1 MDYAYR
7 RRKLWSVVASRHN
20 VRVID
25 RLTTR
30 QLNRATV
37 ARQLLLERADY
48 SAERVLQHL
57 VGMQSQAPLAP
68 YIGLWTRVVDFRAD
82 ELSALMIERRVVR
95 ASLMRATIHLVTAAD
110 FLQLWPV
117 LEPVSERGLWTGS
130 PFGRRVPRAMVN
142 DLLAFVRHLLREAPR
157 TRAELRRLIGQRWP
171 NLDADAMAYAAQYLL
186 PIVQVTPRG
195 VWGQSK
201 APTWADAE
209 IWIGDRMST
218 GAAVDDLVL
227 RYLGAFGPA
236 SVQDVQ
242 VWSGL
247 TRLGE
252 VADGLGPRV
261 RRFRSEDGR
270 VLLDGPDAPRPPADT
285 PAPIRFLPEYD
296 NLLLSH
302 ADRSRGCP
310 SSALCRYGQAL
321 VGTVARCWSTVSGA
335 PTGESCPTV
344 VKPISISKPF
354 SRCLDVRRLLWPPR
368 DIVCSPLPRRP
379 LPVTSGF
386 QSPEAPPWS
395 QPACSREHH
404 HVVRPPTVPRA
415 IGAPSRGHSA
425 SILRAGRSERVWTP
439 PCRSAEST
447 VRRSARNSRSTSAR
461 ESSPTGRAGLIFAV
475 HSI

>member
-1 MDYAYR
+1 MIR
-7 RRKLWSVVASRHN
+7 CWGNGLCIPTQKLWSLVASRHN
-20 VRVID
+20 VGVTD

-30 QLNRATV
+30 QLNRATL

-48 SAERVLQHL
+48 RAEQVLQHL

-82 ELSALMIERRVVR
+82 ELSALMIERRAVR

-130 PFGRRVPRAMVN
+130 PFGRRVPCGMVN
-142 DLLAFVRHLLREAPR
+142 DLLAFVRDVLREAPR

-195 VWGQSK
+195 VWGQGK

-209 IWIGDRMST
+209 AWIGDRMST

-252 VADGLGPRV
+252 VADRLGPRV

-270 VLLDGPDAPRPPADT
+270 VLLDGPDAPRPSADT

-302 ADRSRGCP
+302 ADRSRVVPEQRIVPLWPGNGGNRGTVLVDGFWR
-310 SSALCRYGQAL
+310 ANWGIVAAGGQAH
-321 VGTVARCWSTVSGA
+321 
-335 PTGESCPTV
+335 
-344 VKPISISKPF
+344 
-354 SRCLDVRRLLWPPR
+354 LD
-368 DIVCSPLPRRP
+368 IEAFQPLPRRQVAA
-379 LPVTSGF
+379 LAAEGHRLLAF
-386 QSPEAPPWS
+386 AAAASPAGDI
-395 QPACSREHH
+395 R
-404 HVVRPPTVPRA
+404 
-415 IGAPSRGHSA
+415 I
-425 SILRAGRSERVWTP
+425 SIS
-439 PCRSAEST
+439 
-447 VRRSARNSRSTSAR
+447 
-461 ESSPTGRAGLIFAV
+461 
-475 HSI
+475 

>member
-1 MDYAYR
+1 MIRCWGNGLCIPTQEAF
-7 RRKLWSVVASRHN
+7 RHN

-30 QLNRATV
+30 QLNRATL

-68 YIGLWTRVVDFRAD
+68 YVGMWTRVVDFRAD
-82 ELSALMIERRVVR
+82 ELSALMIERRAVR

-130 PFGRRVPRAMVN
+130 PFGRRVPRGMVN
-142 DLLAFVRHLLREAPR
+142 DLLAFVRDLLREAPR
-157 TRAELRRLIGQRWP
+157 TRVELRRLIGQRWP

-195 VWGQSK
+195 VWGQSN

-209 IWIGDRMST
+209 AWIGDRVST
-218 GAAVDDLVL
+218 GVAVDDLVL

-252 VADGLGPRV
+252 VADRLGPRV

-270 VLLDGPDAPRPPADT
+270 VLLDGPDAPRPSADT

-302 ADRSRGCP
+302 ADRSRVMPEQRIVPLWPGNGGNRGTVLVDGFWRANWGIVP
-310 SSALCRYGQAL
+310 DGGQA
-321 VGTVARCWSTVSGA
+321 R
-335 PTGESCPTV
+335 
-344 VKPISISKPF
+344 
-354 SRCLDVRRLLWPPR
+354 LD
-368 DIVCSPLPRRP
+368 IEAFQPLPRRQAAA
-379 LPVTSGF
+379 LAAEGHRLLAF
-386 QSPEAPPWS
+386 AAASP
-395 QPACSREHH
+395 
-404 HVVRPPTVPRA
+404 
-415 IGAPSRGHSA
+415 
-425 SILRAGRSERVWTP
+425 AGDIRISV
-439 PCRSAEST
+439 S
-447 VRRSARNSRSTSAR
+447 
-461 ESSPTGRAGLIFAV
+461 
-475 HSI
+475 

>member
-1 MDYAYR
+1 
-7 RRKLWSVVASRHN
+7 
-20 VRVID
+20 
-25 RLTTR
+25 
-30 QLNRATV
+30 
-37 ARQLLLERADY
+37 
-48 SAERVLQHL
+48 
-57 VGMQSQAPLAP
+57 
-68 YIGLWTRVVDFRAD
+68 
-82 ELSALMIERRVVR
+82 MIERRVVR

-142 DLLAFVRHLLREAPR
+142 DLLAFVRDLLREAPR

-209 IWIGDRMST
+209 AWIGDRMST
-218 GAAVDDLVL
+218 GVAVDDLVL

-252 VADGLGPRV
+252 VADRLGPRV

-270 VLLDGPDAPRPPADT
+270 VLLDGPDAPRPSADS

-302 ADRSRGCP
+302 ADRSRVVPEQRIVPLWPGNGGNRGTVLVDGFWRANWGIVP
-310 SSALCRYGQAL
+310 DGGQA
-321 VGTVARCWSTVSGA
+321 
-335 PTGESCPTV
+335 
-344 VKPISISKPF
+344 ISISKPF
-354 SRCLDVRRLLWPPR
+354 SRCLDARRLLWPPR
-368 DIVCSPLPRRP
+368 DIVCSPLSRLPP
-379 LPVTSGF
+379 PVTSGF

-425 SILRAGRSERVWTP
+425 SILRAGRRRGYGRHLAGA
-439 PCRSAEST
+439 RS
-447 VRRSARNSRSTSAR
+447 RRCGEARGTADRPR
-461 ESSPTGRAGLIFAV
+461 PGRARRPGERG
-475 HSI
+475 

>member
-1 MDYAYR
+1 
-7 RRKLWSVVASRHN
+7 
-20 VRVID
+20 VID

-30 QLNRATV
+30 QLNRATL

-130 PFGRRVPRAMVN
+130 RFGRRVPRAMVN
-142 DLLAFVRHLLREAPR
+142 DLLAFVRDLLREAPR

-209 IWIGDRMST
+209 AWIGDRMST

-252 VADGLGPRV
+252 VADRLGPRV

-270 VLLDGPDAPRPPADT
+270 VLLDGPDAPRPSADT

-302 ADRSRGCP
+302 ADRSRVVPEQRIVPLWPGNGGNRGTVLVDGFWRANWGIVP
-310 SSALCRYGQAL
+310 DGGQAH
-321 VGTVARCWSTVSGA
+321 
-335 PTGESCPTV
+335 
-344 VKPISISKPF
+344 
-354 SRCLDVRRLLWPPR
+354 LD
-368 DIVCSPLPRRP
+368 IEAFQPLPRRQAAA
-379 LPVTSGF
+379 LAAEGHRLLAF
-386 QSPEAPPWS
+386 AAASP
-395 QPACSREHH
+395 
-404 HVVRPPTVPRA
+404 
-415 IGAPSRGHSA
+415 
-425 SILRAGRSERVWTP
+425 AGDIRISV
-439 PCRSAEST
+439 S
-447 VRRSARNSRSTSAR
+447 
-461 ESSPTGRAGLIFAV
+461 
-475 HSI
+475 

>member
-7 RRKLWSVVASRHN
+7 RRKHN

-30 QLNRATV
+30 QLNRATL

-68 YIGLWTRVVDFRAD
+68 YIGLWTRVVNFRAD
-82 ELSALMIERRVVR
+82 ELSALMIERRAVR

-110 FLQLWPV
+110 FLQLWTV

-130 PFGRRVPRAMVN
+130 PFGRRVPLGVVN
-142 DLLAFVRHLLREAPR
+142 DLLAFVRDLLREAPR
-157 TRAELRRLIGQRWP
+157 TRVELRRLIGQRWP

-209 IWIGDRMST
+209 AWIGDRMST

-252 VADGLGPRV
+252 VADRLGPRV

-270 VLLDGPDAPRPPADT
+270 VLLDGPDAPRPSADT

-302 ADRSRGCP
+302 ADRSRVVPEQRIVPLWPGNGGNRGTVLVDGFWRANWGIVP
-310 SSALCRYGQAL
+310 DGGQAY
-321 VGTVARCWSTVSGA
+321 
-335 PTGESCPTV
+335 
-344 VKPISISKPF
+344 
-354 SRCLDVRRLLWPPR
+354 LDIEAFR
-368 DIVCSPLPRRP
+368 PLPRRQAAA
-379 LPVTSGF
+379 LAAEGRRLLAF
-386 QSPEAPPWS
+386 AAASP
-395 QPACSREHH
+395 
-404 HVVRPPTVPRA
+404 
-415 IGAPSRGHSA
+415 
-425 SILRAGRSERVWTP
+425 AGDIRISV
-439 PCRSAEST
+439 S
-447 VRRSARNSRSTSAR
+447 
-461 ESSPTGRAGLIFAV
+461 
-475 HSI
+475 

>member
-7 RRKLWSVVASRHN
+7 RRKTVRHN

-30 QLNRATV
+30 QLNRATL

-68 YIGLWTRVVDFRAD
+68 YIGLWTRVVNFRAD
-82 ELSALMIERRVVR
+82 ELSALMIERRAVR

-110 FLQLWPV
+110 FLQLWTV

-130 PFGRRVPRAMVN
+130 PFGRRVPLGVVN
-142 DLLAFVRHLLREAPR
+142 DLLAFVRDLLREAPR
-157 TRAELRRLIGQRWP
+157 TRVELRRLIGQRWP

-209 IWIGDRMST
+209 AWIGDRMST

-252 VADGLGPRV
+252 VADRLGPRV

-270 VLLDGPDAPRPPADT
+270 VLLDGPDAPRPSADT

-302 ADRSRGCP
+302 ADRSRVVPEQRIVPLWPGNGGNRGTVLVDGFWRANWGIVP
-310 SSALCRYGQAL
+310 DGGQAH
-321 VGTVARCWSTVSGA
+321 
-335 PTGESCPTV
+335 
-344 VKPISISKPF
+344 
-354 SRCLDVRRLLWPPR
+354 LDIEAFR
-368 DIVCSPLPRRP
+368 PLPRRQAAA
-379 LPVTSGF
+379 LAAEGRRLLAF
-386 QSPEAPPWS
+386 AAASP
-395 QPACSREHH
+395 
-404 HVVRPPTVPRA
+404 
-415 IGAPSRGHSA
+415 
-425 SILRAGRSERVWTP
+425 AGDIRISV
-439 PCRSAEST
+439 S
-447 VRRSARNSRSTSAR
+447 
-461 ESSPTGRAGLIFAV
+461 
-475 HSI
+475 

>member
-7 RRKLWSVVASRHN
+7 RRKHN

-30 QLNRATV
+30 QLNRATL

-68 YIGLWTRVVDFRAD
+68 YIGLWTRVVNFRAD
-82 ELSALMIERRVVR
+82 ELSALMIERRAVR

-110 FLQLWPV
+110 FLQLWTV

-130 PFGRRVPRAMVN
+130 PFGRRVPLGVVN
-142 DLLAFVRHLLREAPR
+142 DLLAFVRDLLREAPR
-157 TRAELRRLIGQRWP
+157 TRVELRRLIGQRWP

-209 IWIGDRMST
+209 AWIGDRMST

-252 VADGLGPRV
+252 VADRLGPRV

-270 VLLDGPDAPRPPADT
+270 VLLDGPDAPRPSADT

-302 ADRSRGCP
+302 ADRSRVVPEQRIVPLWPGNGGNRGTVLVDGFWRANWGIVP
-310 SSALCRYGQAL
+310 DGGQAH
-321 VGTVARCWSTVSGA
+321 
-335 PTGESCPTV
+335 
-344 VKPISISKPF
+344 
-354 SRCLDVRRLLWPPR
+354 LD
-368 DIVCSPLPRRP
+368 IEAFQPLPRRQAAA
-379 LPVTSGF
+379 LAAEGRRLLAF
-386 QSPEAPPWS
+386 AAASP
-395 QPACSREHH
+395 
-404 HVVRPPTVPRA
+404 
-415 IGAPSRGHSA
+415 
-425 SILRAGRSERVWTP
+425 AGDIRISV
-439 PCRSAEST
+439 S
-447 VRRSARNSRSTSAR
+447 
-461 ESSPTGRAGLIFAV
+461 
-475 HSI
+475 

>member
-7 RRKLWSVVASRHN
+7 RRKHN

-30 QLNRATV
+30 QLNRATL

-68 YIGLWTRVVDFRAD
+68 YIGLWTRVVNFRAD
-82 ELSALMIERRVVR
+82 ELSALMIERRAVR

-110 FLQLWPV
+110 FLQLWTV

-130 PFGRRVPRAMVN
+130 PFGRRVPLGVVN
-142 DLLAFVRHLLREAPR
+142 DLLAFVRDLLREAPR
-157 TRAELRRLIGQRWP
+157 TRVELRRLIGQRWP

-209 IWIGDRMST
+209 AWIGDRMST

-252 VADGLGPRV
+252 VADRLGPRV

-270 VLLDGPDAPRPPADT
+270 VLLDGPDAPRPSADT

-302 ADRSRGCP
+302 ADRSRVVPEQRIVPLWPGNGGNRGTVLVDGFWRANWGIVP
-310 SSALCRYGQAL
+310 DGGQAH
-321 VGTVARCWSTVSGA
+321 
-335 PTGESCPTV
+335 
-344 VKPISISKPF
+344 
-354 SRCLDVRRLLWPPR
+354 LDIEAFR
-368 DIVCSPLPRRP
+368 PLPRRQAAA
-379 LPVTSGF
+379 LAAEGRRLLAF
-386 QSPEAPPWS
+386 AAASP
-395 QPACSREHH
+395 
-404 HVVRPPTVPRA
+404 
-415 IGAPSRGHSA
+415 
-425 SILRAGRSERVWTP
+425 AGDIRISV
-439 PCRSAEST
+439 S
-447 VRRSARNSRSTSAR
+447 
-461 ESSPTGRAGLIFAV
+461 
-475 HSI
+475 